1 MCTTDFNGLNMHVSG
16 RTWDLIHSVSFFF
29 KGETLTSNACGL
41 PEVAVGS
48 HEIATALQGDNFSDF
63 TPLYLTLQRIRQE
76 CLAAIETDMK
86 ASPGGADNQ
95 QLITD
100 MLIATVSARVYLK
113 LYILLST

>member
-1 MCTTDFNGLNMHVSG
+1 M
-16 RTWDLIHSVSFFF
+16 RPHSFRIFFS

-76 CLAAIETDMK
+76 CLTAIETDMK

-100 MLIATVSARVYLK
+100 ILIATVSARVC
-113 LYILLST
+113 